1 MEFKGFTAPNQ
12 HTQVP
17 NEFFDIMYDK
27 ETKFGEVKL
36 LGFMIRNTFGWHRAG
51 NSLQFSFTELMK
63 ATNMARETT
72 NNSIKSCLKKGY
84 IQRQEIDG
92 QMYYRLNVAEY
103 ADYPWDLSFDWK
115 KVNKQ
120 LKEFENRTSSKIEP
134 EVVRKS
140 NQDQFENRTD
150 KNEQSFETEED
161 SPSLKKCLNK
171 SFKEIEEE
179 EEYTTVITESYMFSL
194 MQSKLNEFEITNEK
208 TIKAAFIAASKCKQ
222 IGGTDYEAAENYAIT
237 VVEEKMSK
245 IGQKQ
250 KEKQPHKSS
259 TRQPVRKEERS
270 EAVIQQEQGQ
280 QKPAT
285 YADMS
290 LAELESMKST
300 FLEIVDVN
308 PSASEQLA
316 KIEAEIASRLQV
328 IG

>member
-17 NEFFDIMYDK
+17 NEFFEIMYAKD
-27 ETKFGEVKL
+27 TKFGEVKL

-51 NSLQFSFTELMK
+51 NSLQFSFTELMR
-63 ATNMARETT
+63 ATNMSKDTT
-72 NNSIKSCLKKGY
+72 NNSIKSCLAKGY
-84 IQRQEIDG
+84 IQRKEIDG

-115 KVNKQ
+115 KVNPQ
-120 LKEFENRTSSKIEP
+120 LKQSENQTGPKIRP
-134 EVVRKS
+134 TAVRKS
-140 NQDQFENRTD
+140 DQDQSENQTG
-150 KNEQSFETEED
+150 KNAQSIEAKEET
-161 SPSLKKCLNK
+161 PSLKKGLNK
-171 SFKEIEEE
+171 GLKKIEEE
-179 EEYTTVITESYMFSL
+179 EEHTTVITESYMFSL

-222 IGGTDYEAAENYAIT
+222 IGGTDYEAAENYAIA

-250 KEKQPHKSS
+250 KEKQPRKSS
-259 TRQPVRKEERS
+259 TRQPVRKEEKS

-300 FLEIVDVN
+300 FLEIIDVN